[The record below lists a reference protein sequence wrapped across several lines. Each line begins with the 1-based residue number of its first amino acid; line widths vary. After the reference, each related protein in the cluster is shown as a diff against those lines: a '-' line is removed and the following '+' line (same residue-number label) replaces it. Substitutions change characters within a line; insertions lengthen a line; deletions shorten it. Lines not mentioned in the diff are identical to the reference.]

1 MRLFIP
7 ISFIIISIIL
17 LFVVVNPFYKDV
29 SSLRSSVESY
39 NIALDNST
47 NLQKTQ
53 DSLIETYKNISKED
67 KDKLAHFLPNTVNNI
82 NFILEIEQI
91 ANNNNIQVKN
101 IKFDTKDLDSKDT
114 TVAKNADSAKKKTS
128 SNYGTFPVEF
138 SIDTTYPMFLKFLK
152 DLESNLRLIDVQS
165 ISFKTTETSNKVNDG
180 VLNFNL
186 RVQTYWLK

>member
-114 TVAKNADSAKKKTS
+114 AVAKNADSAKKKTS

>member
-1 MRLFIP
+1 MRLILP

-17 LFVVVNPFYKDV
+17 LFTAVNPFYKDV
-29 SSLRSSVESY
+29 SSLRDNVESY
-39 NIALDNST
+39 NLALDNST

-53 DSLIETYKNISKED
+53 DALIETYKGISQED

-114 TVAKNADSAKKKTS
+114 SSKDPSKKKS
-128 SNYGTFPVEF
+128 SASYGTFPVEF
-138 SIDTTYPMFLKFLK
+138 SVDTTYPMFLKFLK
-152 DLESNLRLIDVQS
+152 DLESNLRLIDVQTV
-165 ISFKTTETSNKVNDG
+165 SFKVSDTSKGNDG
-180 VLNFNL
+180 VLSFSL